1 VILAIFCKFKT
12 APKGEVIA
20 VNFEKP
26 NFTQVEVTVVNFV
39 TPK

>member
-1 VILAIFCKFKT
+1 M
-12 APKGEVIA
+12 APKGKVIA

-26 NFTQVEVTVVNFV
+26 NFTQIEVIVENFV